1 MNAEKPLNNP
11 HKVNLATLG
20 EETTEKP
27 FNVGVF
33 REVNEVID
41 VQPER

>member
-1 MNAEKPLNNP
+1 MNTKKPLNNP

-27 FNVGVF
+27 FNFGVF
-33 REVNEVID
+33 QEVDEVVDIH
-41 VQPER
+41 PER